1 MIRILVI
8 GIEIILS
15 FLLQSTVFDH
25 IRLAGVVP
33 DILMIL
39 VVTIAYTRG
48 TYPGLFTGLFA
59 GLLVDFMYGDVIGI
73 CALLYMFIGF
83 LNGYSNKIYD
93 RDDYAIPLILIAVS
107 EFVYSFLYYVLE
119 FLLRGRLNIGYYAYR
134 IMLPKVIYT
143 VLMGVIFYKLF
154 HMIHVG
160 ISKLL
165 KKEEY

>member
-39 VVTIAYTRG
+39 VVTTAYTRG

-165 KKEEY
+165 KREEY

>member
-15 FLLQSTVFDH
+15 FLLQSTVFPN

-39 VVTIAYTRG
+39 VVTTAYTRG
-48 TYPGLFTGLFA
+48 IYPGLFTGLFA

-93 RDDYAIPLILIAVS
+93 RDDYAIPLILIAAS

>member
-8 GIEIILS
+8 GIEIIFS
-15 FLLQSTVFDH
+15 FLLQSTVFSH
-25 IRLAGVVP
+25 IQLAGVVP

-39 VVTIAYTRG
+39 VVTTAYTRG
-48 TYPGLFTGLFA
+48 IYPGLFTGLFA
-59 GLLVDFMYGDVIGI
+59 GLLVDFMFGDVIGI

-143 VLMGVIFYKLF
+143 ILMGVIFYKLF

-160 ISKLL
+160 ISKLI
-165 KKEEY
+165 KKEEC

>member
-8 GIEIILS
+8 GIEVILS

>member
-15 FLLQSTVFDH
+15 FLLQSTVFPH

-39 VVTIAYTRG
+39 VVTTAYTRG
-48 TYPGLFTGLFA
+48 IYPGLFTGLFA

-165 KKEEY
+165 KREEY

>member
-73 CALLYMFIGF
+73 CA
-83 LNGYSNKIYD
+83 
-93 RDDYAIPLILIAVS
+93 
-107 EFVYSFLYYVLE
+107 
-119 FLLRGRLNIGYYAYR
+119 
-134 IMLPKVIYT
+134 
-143 VLMGVIFYKLF
+143 
-154 HMIHVG
+154 
-160 ISKLL
+160 
-165 KKEEY
+165 

>member
-39 VVTIAYTRG
+39 VVTTAYTRG

>member
-8 GIEIILS
+8 GIEIIFS
-15 FLLQSTVFDH
+15 FLLQSTVFSH
-25 IRLAGVVP
+25 IQLAGVVP

-39 VVTIAYTRG
+39 VVTTAYTRG
-48 TYPGLFTGLFA
+48 IYPGLFTGLFA
-59 GLLVDFMYGDVIGI
+59 GLLVDFMFGDVIGI

-143 VLMGVIFYKLF
+143 ILMGVIFYKLF

>member
-8 GIEIILS
+8 GIEIIFS
-15 FLLQSTVFDH
+15 FLLQSTVFSH
-25 IRLAGVVP
+25 IQLAGVVP

-39 VVTIAYTRG
+39 VVTTAYTRG
-48 TYPGLFTGLFA
+48 IYPGLFTGLFA
-59 GLLVDFMYGDVIGI
+59 GLLVDFMFGDVIGI

-134 IMLPKVIYT
+134 IMLPKVVYT
-143 VLMGVIFYKLF
+143 ILMGVIFYKLF

>member
-160 ISKLL
+160 ILKLL

>member
-1 MIRILVI
+1 
-8 GIEIILS
+8 
-15 FLLQSTVFDH
+15 
-25 IRLAGVVP
+25 
-33 DILMIL
+33 MIL
-39 VVTIAYTRG
+39 VVTTAYTRG

-59 GLLVDFMYGDVIGI
+59 GLLVDFMHGDVIGI

-165 KKEEY
+165 KREEY